1 MDQTSCYSGDGQND
15 HFYCNACRPTEGPLS
30 KEAKEAKGEG
40 GCARTVKATKAKLQ
54 ANYVRSKLSTI
65 VKQQTLVT
73 CNEGFFEGITSCI
86 TGLRRT
92 RKL

>member
-1 MDQTSCYSGDGQND
+1 MVN
-15 HFYCNACRPTEGPLS
+15 
-30 KEAKEAKGEG
+30 
-40 GCARTVKATKAKLQ
+40 ATKAKLQ

-65 VKQQTLVT
+65 VRQQTLVT

-86 TGLRRT
+86 TGLLRT